1 LATSAPTLGSG
12 AGAKSQGSTLRSW
25 ICSGRCDGARK
36 AVGRQMNYRASSR
49 RSATV
54 PDPICPRGIR
64 SLTDDF
70 ETGTASTIFAHYLG
84 CATFERGG
92 ARSADS
98 FGRHKPDQPVA
109 ALTDGAD
116 ALALDVLKE
125 RPLLRAV
132 DLPEA
137 EVVLVTGGHM
147 SVPPAQAQRSCAS
160 PSGRQGSTT
169 AVRAQ

>member
-1 LATSAPTLGSG
+1 LAKSAPKVGSG
-12 AGAKSQGSTLRSW
+12 AGAKSRGTTLRSW
-25 ICSGRCDGARK
+25 ICSRRCDGAPK

-49 RSATV
+49 RSAAV

-109 ALTDGAD
+109 ALKDGAD
-116 ALALDVLKE
+116 ALALVLKE
-125 RPLLRAV
+125 RPLLGAV

-137 EVVLVTGGHM
+137 EVVLLTGGHM
-147 SVPPAQAQRSCAS
+147 SVPAAQAQRSGVS
-160 PSGRQGSTT
+160 PSRRERSTT
-169 AVRAQ
+169 VVRAQ